1 MKKVALAALV
11 SLLVAGCAHD
21 ISPQTYRVGGVGQV
35 NQTQPA
41 TVVGVREVEVAGN
54 REVGTGAGTAVGAI
68 VGSAAGSGN
77 RGSLIGAI
85 GGAILGGM
93 AGSAI
98 ESGATKQRGLE
109 YIVETEGGR
118 LMTIV
123 QGLEPVFYKGQRVLI
138 LYGNPTRLI
147 ADPRG
152 R

>member
-1 MKKVALAALV
+1 MKKIALAALIA
-11 SLLVAGCAHD
+11 LVLGGCAHD
-21 ISPQTYRVGGVGQV
+21 ISPQTYRAGGVGQV

-41 TVVGVREVEVAGN
+41 KVVGVREVEVAGN
-54 REVGTGAGTAVGAI
+54 REIGTGAGTAVGAV
-68 VGSAAGSGN
+68 VGSVAGGGN
-77 RGSLIGAI
+77 RGHLIGAI

-98 ESGATKQRGLE
+98 ESNATKQRGLE

-118 LMTIV
+118 LLTIV
-123 QGLEPVFYKGQRVLI
+123 QGMEPVFYNGQRVLI